1 MEGMCVHVR
10 GGVCVCVWGGGD
22 RKGRRRGGDINSL
35 LFPSL
40 PPVIPFDEIL

>member
-1 MEGMCVHVR
+1 M
-10 GGVCVCVWGGGD
+10 CVCVWGGGD
-22 RKGRRRGGDINSL
+22 RKEGEGELKGDINSL